1 MKDFLR
7 KLPDGD
13 RRDFLAYCAKGF
25 LGVGLMPAAIRSSA
39 FAESPAVAPP
49 TAKNV
54 IYLYMAG
61 GMSHLD
67 TFDPKSD
74 RSVRGPVD
82 SIRVGRSGIQISE
95 YLPGL
100 ARRMDRL
107 AVIRSLSSTQGA
119 HEEGRY
125 FMHSSYTK
133 RGTIQHPGMGSWL
146 VKLDGARNPN
156 LPGIVHIGSA
166 NPGGGNGFFEQKY
179 APLVIGN
186 PEAGLQNSKIRKGFT
201 AWHARPA
208 V

>member
-13 RRDFLAYCAKGF
+13 RRDFLAYSAKAF

-39 FAESPAVAPP
+39 FAESPAMATP

-74 RSVRGPVD
+74 RGVRGPVD
-82 SIRVGRSGIQISE
+82 SIRVGGSGIRMSE
-95 YLPGL
+95 YLPDL
-100 ARRMDRL
+100 SQRTDRL
-107 AVIRSLSSTQGA
+107 AIIRSLSSTQA

-133 RGTIQHPGMGSWL
+133 REPFSIREWGH
-146 VKLDGARNPN
+146 
-156 LPGIVHIGSA
+156 
-166 NPGGGNGFFEQKY
+166 
-179 APLVIGN
+179 
-186 PEAGLQNSKIRKGFT
+186 GLLN
-201 AWHARPA
+201 
-208 V
+208 